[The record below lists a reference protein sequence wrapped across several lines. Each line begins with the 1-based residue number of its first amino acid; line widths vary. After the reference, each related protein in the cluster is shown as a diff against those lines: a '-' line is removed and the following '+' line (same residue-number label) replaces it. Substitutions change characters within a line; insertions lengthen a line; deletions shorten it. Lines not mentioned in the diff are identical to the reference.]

1 MELLICFNPRLSL
14 NEEVYKEIVTWGDR
28 DASRPDNRRPIP
40 ILLKL
45 RVCLNDKRNTCLLA
59 LPSPLPPQAGSAL
72 RALLPVAPS
81 SPQKEVLWFW
91 SHGCW
96 SARPVPFVRS
106 GLVPVGRATF
116 IGRCPLGL
124 PWRSLGAVCHGGTLL
139 VLLLL
144 LFHLLDDLPDFPLC
158 SLWEQRR
165 VCL

>member
-1 MELLICFNPRLSL
+1 MKKFIKKLLRG
-14 NEEVYKEIVTWGDR
+14 VTVMLPVLIT
-28 DASRPDNRRPIP
+28 DAPYLFFSSSGC
-40 ILLKL
+40 
-45 RVCLNDKRNTCLLA
+45 VWNDKRNTCLLA

-81 SPQKEVLWFW
+81 SPPERSSLVLIP
-91 SHGCW
+91 GCW
-96 SARPVPFVRS
+96 SARPVPFIRS

-116 IGRCPLGL
+116 IGRCPLEL
-124 PWRSLGAVCHGGTLL
+124 PWWSLGAVCHGGTLL

>member
-81 SPQKEVLWFW
+81 SPPERSSLVLIPRLLVCPA
-91 SHGCW
+91 GPL
-96 SARPVPFVRS
+96 RPVWS
-106 GLVPVGRATF
+106 GSSWEGYIHWQVPT
-116 IGRCPLGL
+116 
-124 PWRSLGAVCHGGTLL
+124 GAALMVTWSGVSRG
-139 VLLLL
+139 
-144 LFHLLDDLPDFPLC
+144 HLAGASAPVVSPAG
-158 SLWEQRR
+158 
-165 VCL
+165 